1 MQTDPISDTG
11 NAIRVMTLAAIAVES
26 GRYNVGQYVRVAE
39 WALWRYRSS
48 PRKRLG
54 YRIAT
59 DVLNGV
65 IRARM

>member
-1 MQTDPISDTG
+1 
-11 NAIRVMTLAAIAVES
+11 MTLAAIAVES

-48 PRKRLG
+48 PRKRLD